1 MLLHMSHKKLQINL
15 KRAYEDKSKQDGYRV
30 LVDRVWPRGRSKETL
45 ALDQWARELA
55 PSDKLRKWF
64 DHDVQRWE
72 EFRQRYGDELKDEEK
87 QEQMRQLLA
96 DANGQILTLVYG
108 AKDTEHNQAVVLRDV
123 LLRLSTE
130 TRS

>member
-1 MLLHMSHKKLQINL
+1 MSHKKLQINL

-30 LVDRVWPRGRSKETL
+30 LVDRLWPRGRSKETL

>member
-1 MLLHMSHKKLQINL
+1 MSHKKLQINL

-30 LVDRVWPRGRSKETL
+30 LVDRLWPRGRSKETL
-45 ALDQWARELA
+45 ALDQWVRELA

-64 DHDVQRWE
+64 DHDTERWE

-87 QEQMRQLLA
+87 QAQMRQLLA
-96 DANGQILTLVYG
+96 EANGRTITLVYG

-123 LLRLSTE
+123 LLHLNTD
-130 TRS
+130 RS

>member
-1 MLLHMSHKKLQINL
+1 MGHKKLQINL

>member
-1 MLLHMSHKKLQINL
+1 MSHKKLQINL

-96 DANGQILTLVYG
+96 DANGPILTLVYG

>member
-1 MLLHMSHKKLQINL
+1 MSHKKLQINL
-15 KRAYEDKSKQDGYRV
+15 KRAYEDKARQDGYRV

>member
-1 MLLHMSHKKLQINL
+1 MSHKKLQINL
-15 KRAYEDKSKQDGYRV
+15 KRAYEDKARQDGYRV

-72 EFRQRYGDELKDEEK
+72 EFRQRYGDELKDGERQK
-87 QEQMRQLLA
+87 QMRQLLA
-96 DANGQILTLVYG
+96 DADGQILTLIYG

>member
-1 MLLHMSHKKLQINL
+1 MGNIGT
-15 KRAYEDKSKQDGYRV
+15 KRIYDAPAQTDGFRV

>member
-1 MLLHMSHKKLQINL
+1 MSHKKLQINL

-96 DANGQILTLVYG
+96 DADGQILTLVYG

>member
-1 MLLHMSHKKLQINL
+1 MSHKKLQINL

>member
-1 MLLHMSHKKLQINL
+1 MSNKKLQINL